1 MASSIASASSIP
13 SRRGYS
19 FWERLRDLA
28 PRLPSYLFLA
38 LWTGFTLFAFLWVI
52 LTSFKTNQ
60 QLFAN
65 VWSLPTHLELKNY
78 AKAWDVVRMKDYFLN
93 SLGVVTLSTLA
104 ILLVSAPASYVLS
117 RIPFRGRQLLTG
129 FFIGGMGIPRVLLL
143 VPLFMLMNGLHL
155 TDSLV
160 GLGIVYVAISLSF
173 TILLLTAFFAT
184 LPSELEESAAIDG
197 ASPFA
202 TFWRVMLPLAGP
214 GLATA
219 FTFNFI
225 WLWKEYFWALVLI
238 STDSRRT
245 ISLGLYS
252 LQGSMQYSA
261 DWVGLFAGC
270 VIVMVPTLILYFIM
284 SERIMRGITLG
295 AVKG

>member
-1 MASSIASASSIP
+1 MENRLSVP
-13 SRRGYS
+13 KPRQRGYS
-19 FWERLRDLA
+19 AFERLRDLT
-28 PRLPSYLFLA
+28 PRLPAYIFLGA
-38 LWTGFTLFAFLWVI
+38 WAAFTIFAFVWVI

-65 VWSLPTHLELKNY
+65 VWSLPTHIEWKNY
-78 AKAWDVVRMKDYFLN
+78 VKAWNVVRMKDYFIN
-93 SLGVVTLSTLA
+93 SVVVVTLATLA
-104 ILLVSAPASYVLS
+104 IVTISAPASYVLS
-117 RIPFRGRQLLTG
+117 RVPFKSRELLTS
-129 FFIGGMGIPRVLLL
+129 FFTSGMGVPRVLLL
-143 VPLFMLMNGLHL
+143 VPLFMLMNNLKL
-155 TDSLV
+155 TDSLF

-184 LPSELEESAAIDG
+184 LPTELEEAAAIDG

-214 GLATA
+214 GISTA

-238 STDSRRT
+238 STDSKRT

-270 VIVMVPTLILYFIM
+270 VIVMVPTLILYFVM
-284 SERIMRGITLG
+284 SERIMSGITVG
-295 AVKG
+295 AIKG

>member
-1 MASSIASASSIP
+1 MVSRTRVLRSASP
-13 SRRGYS
+13 RRGYG
-19 FWERLRDLA
+19 FWAQLRDLA
-28 PRLPSYLFLA
+28 PRLPGYLFLG
-38 LWTGFTLFAFLWVI
+38 LWIGFTIFAFLWVI

-60 QLFAN
+60 ELFAN
-65 VWSLPTHLELKNY
+65 VWSLPSHLEWKNY
-78 AKAWDVVRMKDYFLN
+78 VKAWNVVRMKDYFLN
-93 SLGVVTLSTLA
+93 SLIVVTGSTLA
-104 ILLVSAPASYVLS
+104 ILLVSAPAAYVLS
-117 RIPFRGRQLLTG
+117 RIPFRGRTLLTA
-129 FFIGGMGIPRVLLL
+129 FFTAGMGIPRVLLL
-143 VPLFMLMNGLHL
+143 VPLFMLMNSLRL
-155 TDSLV
+155 TDSLF
-160 GLGIVYVAISLSF
+160 GLGITYVAISLSF

-197 ASPFA
+197 ASPFV
-202 TFWRVMLPLAGP
+202 TFWRVMLPLASP
-214 GLATA
+214 GLGTA

-238 STDSRRT
+238 STDSKRT

-284 SERIMRGITLG
+284 SERIMSGITLG